1 MLARA
6 LLSLWLGVLVTI
18 AGSAAVPVA
27 TVRAADD
34 QAVSVL
40 VAENAGAA
48 DETQAQ
54 RQQTQPL
61 NNAPTWRDVRSGEP
75 NTTQVRGRE
84 TGVLIQAG
92 GETWRQIRNGPV
104 TLVFGTLLIL
114 VPLVI
119 WAFYGYSGP
128 MKMHGRPTGRMIE
141 RFNKWERIV
150 HWFTAVSFVVLAV
163 SGILMFFGKYFLLPV
178 IGYGAFSWFAA
189 FSKNLHNFV
198 GPLFIFCVACIF
210 VTFLRDNVFRRI
222 DLQWMLKMPQVLT
235 GKAHIPSGRF
245 NAAEKG
251 WFWGGVALLG
261 LIVSASGLVLDFPN
275 FDQTRNTMQIANIV
289 HGVGALLFV
298 LASFGHIY
306 MGTIGTEGAY
316 QAMKTGMVDETWAKE
331 HHELWYEEVKAGKR
345 GGSGAQ
351 RAGLL
356 GGSGRD

>member
-1 MLARA
+1 MMTRA
-6 LLSLWLGVLVTI
+6 LLSVWLGVLVTI
-18 AGSAAVPVA
+18 AGSATVPVA
-27 TVRAADD
+27 AVRAA
-34 QAVSVL
+34 QN
-40 VAENAGAA
+40 EAA
-48 DETQAQ
+48 QNETQAQ
-54 RQQTQPL
+54 RQQKQPL
-61 NNAPTWRDVRSGEP
+61 NNAPTWRDVRSGDSY
-75 NTTQVRGRE
+75 TTQVRGRE

-92 GETWRQIRNGPV
+92 GETWRRVRNGPI

-114 VPLVI
+114 APILI
-119 WAFYGYSGP
+119 WSFYRYSGP
-128 MKMHGRPTGRMIE
+128 MKLDGKPTGRMIE
-141 RFNKWERIV
+141 RFNKWERTV

-163 SGILMFFGKYFLLPV
+163 TGILMLFGKHFLLPV

-210 VTFLRDNVFRRI
+210 VTFLRDNFFQSI
-222 DLQWMLKMPQVLT
+222 DMRWLLKMPQVLT
-235 GKAHIPSGRF
+235 GKAHVASGRF

-275 FDQTRNTMQIANIV
+275 FDQTRHAMQIANIV

-345 GGSGAQ
+345 GGGGAQ
-351 RAGLL
+351 RAELL
-356 GGSGRD
+356 GGG

>member
-1 MLARA
+1 
-6 LLSLWLGVLVTI
+6 
-18 AGSAAVPVA
+18 
-27 TVRAADD
+27 
-34 QAVSVL
+34 
-40 VAENAGAA
+40 
-48 DETQAQ
+48 
-54 RQQTQPL
+54 
-61 NNAPTWRDVRSGEP
+61 VRSGESH
-75 NTTQVRGRE
+75 TTQVRGRE

-92 GETWRQIRNGPV
+92 GETWRRIRNGPI
-104 TLVFGTLLIL
+104 TLVFGGLLIA
-114 VPLVI
+114 VPILI
-119 WAFYGYSGP
+119 WSFYRYSGP
-128 MKMHGRPTGRMIE
+128 MKLHGKPTGRMIE
-141 RFNKWERIV
+141 RFNKWERTV
-150 HWFTAVSFVVLAV
+150 HWFTAASFVVLAV
-163 SGILMFFGKYFLLPV
+163 TGILMLFGKHFLLPV

-189 FSKNLHNFV
+189 LSKNLHNFV

-210 VTFLRDNVFRRI
+210 VTFLRDNVFRRLDI
-222 DLQWMLKMPQVLT
+222 QWMLKMPQVLT

-331 HHELWYEEVKAGKR
+331 HHELWYDEVKAGKR
-345 GGSGAQ
+345 SGGGPRGAE
-351 RAGLL
+351 LL
-356 GGSGRD
+356 GGR

>member
-1 MLARA
+1 MMTRA
-6 LLSLWLGVLVTI
+6 LISVWLGILVTI
-18 AGSAAVPVA
+18 AGSATLPVA
-27 TVRAADD
+27 GVRAADN
-34 QAVSVL
+34 QAAPKRAVENET
-40 VAENAGAA
+40 AEN
-48 DETQAQ
+48 ETQAQ
-54 RQQTQPL
+54 RQQKQPL
-61 NNAPTWRDVRSGEP
+61 NNAPTWRDVRSGES

-92 GETWRQIRNGPV
+92 GETWRQIRNGPI

-114 VPLVI
+114 VPILI
-119 WAFYGYSGP
+119 WSFYRYSGP
-128 MKMHGRPTGRMIE
+128 MELHGKPSGRMIE

-163 SGILMFFGKYFLLPV
+163 TGILMLFGKHFLLPV
-178 IGYGAFSWFAA
+178 IGYSAFSWFGA

-210 VTFLRDNVFRRI
+210 ATFLRDNFFRRI
-222 DLQWMLKMPQVLT
+222 DMQWLLKMPQVMT
-235 GKAHIPSGRF
+235 GKAHVPSGRF

-251 WFWGGVALLG
+251 WFWAGVALLG

-275 FDQTRNTMQIANIV
+275 FDQTRQTMQIANIV

-331 HHELWYEEVKAGKR
+331 HHELWYEEVRAGKR
-345 GGSGAQ
+345 GGGDAR
-351 RAGLL
+351 RAELL
-356 GGSGRD
+356 GGR